1 MGPVKNNQPH
11 LKEAVELWLVGQGVM
26 ERPPDVKEV
35 TKGHGRLEERAL
47 WLVESEELGAYLAQ
61 AYDWP
66 AMRWCGVL
74 KRKRR
79 RGRQATWEEETVIWM
94 AGGHLTTLT
103 AQQALAWL
111 RGHWEIENRLFWVRD
126 VSQDEDR
133 LHGRA
138 IGLALSGLRNVAINI
153 LRHLGYRYIPDGWRA
168 MAARPD
174 RGLVLLKGC

>member
-1 MGPVKNNQPH
+1 VKNNQPH

-26 ERPPDVKEV
+26 ERPPDVQEV
-35 TKGHGRLEERAL
+35 TKGHGRLEVRAL
-47 WLVESEELGAYLAQ
+47 WLVESEALGAYLAQ

-66 AMRWCGVL
+66 AVRWCGVL

-79 RGRQATWEEETVIWM
+79 RGRQATWEEETVIWI

-138 IGLALSGLRNVAINI
+138 IGLALSALRNVAINI

-174 RGLVLLKGC
+174 RGLVLLKRC